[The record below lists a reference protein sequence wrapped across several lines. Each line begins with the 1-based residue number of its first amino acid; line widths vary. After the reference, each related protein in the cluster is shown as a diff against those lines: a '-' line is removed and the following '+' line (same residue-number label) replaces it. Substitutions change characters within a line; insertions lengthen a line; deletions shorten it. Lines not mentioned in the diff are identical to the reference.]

1 MEEATSL
8 HRALFIVTVTA
19 LGPTFG
25 ILDNIRV
32 VPTAVVAAIL
42 VRELWFE
49 RLEDGNE
56 IVNEEEEGEGT

>member
-8 HRALFIVTVTA
+8 HRALVIVTVTA

-25 ILDNIRV
+25 ILGPLLA
-32 VPTAVVAAIL
+32 VPAAVVAAIL

-49 RLEDGNE
+49 WLEDGNE
-56 IVNEEEEGEGT
+56 IVNEEEKGEGS